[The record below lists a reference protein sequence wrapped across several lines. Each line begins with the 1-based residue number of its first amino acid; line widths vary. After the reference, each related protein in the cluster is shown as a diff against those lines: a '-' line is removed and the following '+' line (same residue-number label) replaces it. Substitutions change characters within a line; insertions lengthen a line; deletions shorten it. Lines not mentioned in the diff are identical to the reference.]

1 MVVADQL
8 RDALKAFGRDPEQP
22 LMKADF
28 QAFLQQDT
36 AKQILREN
44 NVDVL
49 ALVEGSE
56 IIFEDLE
63 HDTETGGGMGFAGLI
78 DLILNTRGTNHAT
91 VRDVKEQL
99 RVIKTLLAKTTTET
113 LKNINDG
120 LYELRVELHERDADR
135 DEMMMALAD
144 DDSDLEGIDFADVD
158 FDDEVAS
165 TSFTPPPEIK
175 VG

>member
-1 MVVADQL
+1 MG
-8 RDALKAFGRDPEQP
+8 AFGRDPEQP

-28 QAFLQQDT
+28 QALLQE
-36 AKQILREN
+36 ASVKQILREN

-49 ALVEGSE
+49 ALIEGSE

-63 HDTETGGGMGFAGLI
+63 HDTETNGGLSFAGLI

-99 RVIKTLLAKTTTET
+99 RVIKTMLAKTSTET
-113 LKNINDG
+113 IKNINDG

-135 DEMMMALAD
+135 DEMMLAAMD
-144 DDSDLEGIDFADVD
+144 GDSDDEGIDFEDD
-158 FDDEVAS
+158 DDEGDDAGS
-165 TSFTPPPEIK
+165 GGHFTPPPQIQI
-175 VG
+175 GQ

>member
-1 MVVADQL
+1 MVVAGQL
-8 RDALKAFGRDPEQP
+8 RDALKAAGRDPDASLAKE
-22 LMKADF
+22 DF
-28 QAFLQQDT
+28 QAFLQEAS

-49 ALVEGSE
+49 ALIEGSE

-63 HDTETGGGMGFAGLI
+63 QDTETMGGLSFAGLI

-99 RVIKTLLAKTTTET
+99 RVIKTMLAKTTSET

-135 DEMMMALAD
+135 DQMMLVLAD
-144 DDSDLEGIDFADVD
+144 DNDS
-158 FDDEVAS
+158 
-165 TSFTPPPEIK
+165 
-175 VG
+175 